1 MAAVA
6 STASGSAVFACGQT
20 FGEVADGSFI
30 GKGDVWV
37 TKHDGK
43 TGEELWVKQIG
54 SERAEEPTA
63 MASTGPGDAVY
74 VAGSTFGAAIVDGSG
89 SEDPASAPGK
99 PGGRDG
105 FVAKLDGRTG
115 RIMWSVVLGTN
126 RVDFLN
132 AVAVSPDGESV
143 YVGGQTY
150 GDFDKPIAGKS
161 DAWISELDA
170 FDGSA
175 KWTAQFGELGR
186 DSVQAV
192 MVAPDGDV
200 VAAGHSV
207 SNFRGCSSGRMDAW
221 VPRFNP

>member
-54 SERAEEPTA
+54 SERAEEPRYGEYR
-63 MASTGPGDAVY
+63 SWRRGVRRGLDVRRGHRRRERLRGPGVC
-74 VAGSTFGAAIVDGSG
+74 
-89 SEDPASAPGK
+89 PGK

-115 RIMWSVVLGTN
+115 RIMWSVVLG
-126 RVDFLN
+126 R
-132 AVAVSPDGESV
+132 
-143 YVGGQTY
+143 
-150 GDFDKPIAGKS
+150 
-161 DAWISELDA
+161 
-170 FDGSA
+170 
-175 KWTAQFGELGR
+175 TA
-186 DSVQAV
+186 ST
-192 MVAPDGDV
+192 
-200 VAAGHSV
+200 S
-207 SNFRGCSSGRMDAW
+207 
-221 VPRFNP
+221 